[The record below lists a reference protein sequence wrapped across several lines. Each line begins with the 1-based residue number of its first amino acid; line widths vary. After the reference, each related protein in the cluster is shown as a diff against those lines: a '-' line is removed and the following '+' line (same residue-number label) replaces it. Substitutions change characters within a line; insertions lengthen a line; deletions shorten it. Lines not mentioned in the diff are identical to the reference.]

1 MSQSMECNNSNTVL
15 PNHIYIYYDT
25 E

>member
-1 MSQSMECNNSNTVL
+1 MSHSMECNNSNTVL